1 MNSAPERRPFHVGA
15 WNSIVDLWLESW
27 ASFADPARP
36 VVAAATAV
44 APGTSV
50 LDLGCGSGEFLALAA
65 ERGAG
70 VSGIDDAEAMIAAA
84 RRRVPGADL
93 RVGSIERLPW
103 PDDVFDVVT
112 AFNAVQFADDRGG
125 ALAEARRVARNGG
138 LVVVSAW
145 GADRRCEVEA
155 VAIALERLAGGPA
168 GERGP
173 RLGEPGIID
182 ALAEDAG
189 LSPLG
194 AQDVSVPFEVAD
206 ESALQRAFLLDAML
220 SGALEH
226 AGEAAVRATVAD
238 AAAPFR
244 RPDGSYRFENVFR
257 VVIARAWGGSYRLR

>member
-1 MNSAPERRPFHVGA
+1 MNSAPERRPIGVSA

-27 ASFADPARP
+27 ASFADPARQ
-36 VVAAATAV
+36 VVAAATAL

-65 ERGAG
+65 ARGAE
-70 VSGIDDAEAMIAAA
+70 VAGIDDAGAMIAAA
-84 RRRVPGADL
+84 HSRVPHADL
-93 RVGSIERLPW
+93 RVGSIEELPW
-103 PDDVFDVVT
+103 PDDTFDVVT
-112 AFNAVQFADDRGG
+112 AFNAIGFADDRGA

-138 LVVVSAW
+138 LVAVSTW
-145 GADRRCEVEA
+145 GADRDCEVQA
-155 VAIALERLAGGPA
+155 VAVALERLAGGRA
-168 GERGP
+168 GECSP

-194 AQDVSVPFEVAD
+194 AQDVSVAFEAAD
-206 ESALQRAFLLDAML
+206 EAALQRAFLLDAIL

-226 AGEAAVRATVAD
+226 AGEHAVRTTVAE
-238 AAAPFR
+238 AAGPYR

-257 VVIARAWGGSYRLR
+257 VVVARAWRGSYRLR